1 MKGKKHMDQ
10 ETRIKDLGKSL
21 INILSFE
28 LDQVES
34 REERKLIIRARW
46 FSKVKEI
53 ALTIRQ
59 TRQD

>member
-1 MKGKKHMDQ
+1 MNQ